1 MEEKQ
6 SSNQGYRK
14 INKENIPAVTI
25 KKNVNVD
32 YASPLAKKWPDLI
45 AAIES
50 GNADAVKKFIEEGI
64 NVSMVRGGV
73 TPLMVA
79 AAKGQTEIAK
89 IIIGAGVNINEKN
102 EEGWTALHK
111 AAHDQAGTAIIDLL
125 MESGI
130 YIDGKDNRGK
140 TALALAEE
148 KKHNDIV
155 RVINK
160 FQQQLANDAK
170 AWQEFLNTAEGK
182 PYRLSGRIDTL
193 TAYSKMWWLPPL
205 ALGLIGLFVGIFFG
219 MIQSLI
225 IGTVTGLFL
234 DGGIYIRVILIRKY
248 LDQFEPL
255 AELDIHLLRQKRK
268 AGERIT
274 VRRKKVILPPME
286 HTPDVSQNASALS
299 EVTKS
304 VDTAAGEST
313 FTQSLK
319 NSSYVELRKAVV
331 ASIIIIFL
339 AVVVLAAVN
348 RVSLLHWYF
357 TKQLERRNV
366 TFAGSDFLEAVSK
379 NDMETVDLFIK
390 AGIACDVKNEKGQ
403 TGLFIAAEKGYGNV
417 FKRLVKLNPSLINQ
431 ADGNGMTPLMAAS
444 NHGQEAIVHTLVEN
458 GASVNFVV
466 EGRAG
471 CATAL
476 QALLDVPEFKKEYIN
491 ILQYLLEKGADVK
504 GKNAAGRFPLLFAA
518 DHGNVEAAK
527 LLFGKK
533 ELEVNDVDLSGET
546 ALLVAACRGYTE
558 FVALLADRGANIKTS
573 STNGE
578 TPLLCAVREG
588 HPATVTVL
596 LAKGADI
603 NDRTAKGTTALT
615 EAAEKGNVE
624 MVKMLLEKGAKPSP
638 DYFPDS
644 LRDLKG
650 KTVVVNKTGTDVVK
664 RIAAFAS
671 QDGYTI
677 IYNAKMRQGPSLK
690 VKGRWENVLREFANK
705 NHLYCV
711 IKEKEIYLLPYNPN
725 R

>member
-6 SSNQGYRK
+6 SQNQGYRK
-14 INKENIPAVTI
+14 IIKEETPTLKI

-32 YASPLAKKWPDLI
+32 YSSPLAKMWPDFI

-64 NVSMVRGGV
+64 NVSLVRGGV

-79 AAKGQTEIAK
+79 ASKGQTDIAK
-89 IIIGAGVNINEKN
+89 IIIETGVNINEKN
-102 EEGWTALHK
+102 ENGWTALHK
-111 AAHDQAGTAIIDLL
+111 AAHDQAGTSIIDLL

-130 YIDGKDNRGK
+130 YTEGKDNRGK

-148 KKHNDIV
+148 KKHHDIV
-155 RVINK
+155 RVIRK
-160 FQQQLANDAK
+160 YQQQLMNDAK
-170 AWQEFLNTAEGK
+170 EWQAFLNTSEGK
-182 PYRLSGRIDTL
+182 PYRLSGRLDFL

-205 ALGLIGLFVGIFFG
+205 VLGMVGLFIGLFLDL
-219 MIQSLI
+219 IQSLI
-225 IGTVTGLFL
+225 IGTVSGFFI
-234 DGGIYIRVILIRKY
+234 DGIIYLRVILIRKY
-248 LDQFEPL
+248 LGQFEPL
-255 AELDIHLLRQKRK
+255 SPLDIHLLRQKKK
-268 AGERIT
+268 AGEPIS

-286 HTPDVSQNASALS
+286 HTPDLSQNAPVPS
-299 EVTKS
+299 EVSKS
-304 VDTAAGEST
+304 VDSAAGEST
-313 FTQSLK
+313 FTQSSK
-319 NSSYVELRKAVV
+319 ITSHVELRKAVV
-331 ASIIIIFL
+331 ASVIIVLL
-339 AVVVLAAVN
+339 AVVVLAVVN

-366 TFAGSDFLEAVSK
+366 TFSSRDFLEAVSK
-379 NDMETVDLFIK
+379 NDPEAVDLFIK

-417 FKRLVKLNPSLINQ
+417 LKRLVKLNSSLINQ

-476 QALLDVPEFKKEYIN
+476 QALLDVPEFKKEHMN
-491 ILQYLLEKGADVK
+491 ILQYLLEKGADVN

-518 DHGNVEAAK
+518 DHGNLEAAK

-588 HPATVTVL
+588 HMATVTVL

-615 EAAEKGNVE
+615 EAAAKGNVE
-624 MVKMLLEKGAKPSP
+624 MVKMLLEKGAEPSP

-644 LRDLKG
+644 LRVLKG
-650 KTVVVNKTGTDVVK
+650 KTVVVNKPVTDVVK

-677 IYNAKMRQGPSLK
+677 KYDAKMRQGSSLK